1 MTGTTLRMLAIALVG
16 VAAGAVGAQ
25 TAPLPVM
32 VVRTAIDSGPVQNE
46 APAGGEAL
54 VRSEEVRVPHAP
66 WLRLNLDGTVLAG
79 EPTVGPSSY
88 LLITS
93 LKDGSRQHL
102 DARSLAEWSGTSA
115 YFNGDA
121 VLVEL
126 YAFPGTGPSR
136 LSIPE
141 VSAGVSGIGPVPE
154 VNEGICGTDDRVPSN
169 EPANARL
176 LIEVGGEIG
185 WGTAW
190 LITKGECGNRFLTA
204 GHALTIFTTA
214 AAVQFNVPDSDPDG
228 SLNHPSPDD
237 QYAVIMGSIQREWF
251 GVPGSDSA
259 QFFTAANSNTGL
271 SAREGQAGAAYIL
284 ASSAPPAGN
293 QTVRATG
300 YGWTRY
306 TSLPLKWNQVQKTS
320 TGPYVG
326 HSSNSIDFKADV
338 TPGNSGGPVVL
349 EATGEAI
356 GIVTNEAC
364 ATSYG
369 ANIGTTIEQATL
381 QSFLNN
387 PIGPCDPYTSNFPFV
402 LFYEPIKLWQPEP
415 DPVIV
420 DLQIIPGLQQVV
432 PGSAMVHF
440 RYSPVGTPFMTV
452 PLKHT
457 GGFNYEATLPPAACG
472 DTPQMYFSAVGDGGA
487 VVTKPAHAPE
497 DVYTAQVGT
506 LRSLTTPLVDFNGA
520 LPPGWTMSGLWH
532 LAPALACGQSTAC
545 EGSGFA
551 YYGVQASCTYNTGGP
566 HSGSVMSPSLPLPL
580 PQAGGVLELEYCSW
594 LQSIPTLDTA
604 QVLVNGALVDTA
616 AQFPFWT
623 MRTVN
628 LDAFA
633 GQSITLEFRFS
644 TAGAMP
650 GGNPRGWQIDGIQIR
665 RTRTTCETCY
675 ADCSGNGVLT
685 VADFG
690 CFQTRFVAGDPYADC
705 NGDGVLTVADFAC
718 FQTRF
723 VTGCP

>member
-1 MTGTTLRMLAIALVG
+1 MTGMTLRVLAIALVG
-16 VAAGAVGAQ
+16 VAAGEVGAQ
-25 TAPLPVM
+25 TAPLPTM
-32 VVRTAIDSGPVQNE
+32 VVRTPIDSGPVRNK
-46 APAGGEAL
+46 ASAGGAAL
-54 VRSEEVRVPHAP
+54 VQSEEVRVPHAP
-66 WLRLNLDGTVLAG
+66 WLRLNLDGTVLAADRAAG
-79 EPTVGPSSY
+79 RSSY

-93 LKDGSRQHL
+93 LKDGSRQRL
-102 DARSLAEWSGTSA
+102 DARSLAEWSSTSA

-141 VSAGVSGIGPVPE
+141 VTAGVPGQGPAPE
-154 VNEGICGTDDRVPSN
+154 STPGICGADDRVPSN
-169 EPANARL
+169 ELGIARL
-176 LIEVGGEIG
+176 LIDVNGSIG

-214 AAVQFNVPDSDPDG
+214 AAVQFNVPASNSNG

-259 QFFTAANSNTGL
+259 QFFTAANSNTGQ
-271 SAREGQAGAAYIL
+271 SARRAQAGAGYNL
-284 ASSAPPAGN
+284 ASSAPAPLN
-293 QTVRATG
+293 QAVRVTG
-300 YGWTRY
+300 YGTTKN
-306 TSLPLKWNQVQKTS
+306 TSLPLTRNQVQQTS
-320 TGPYVG
+320 TGAYTA
-326 HSSNSIDFKADV
+326 HSSNSIDFRADV

-387 PIGPCDPYTSNFPFV
+387 PLGPCDPYTSDFPFA
-402 LFYEPIKLWQPEP
+402 LFYEPIKIWQPEP

-440 RYSPVGTPFMTV
+440 RYSPVGTPFVTV
-452 PLKHT
+452 PLTHI

-472 DTPQMYFSAVGDGGA
+472 DTPQLYFSAVGDGGA

-506 LRSLTTPLVDFNGA
+506 LRSLTTPLADFNGV

-566 HSGSVMSPSLPLPL
+566 HSGSIMSPSLPLPP
-580 PQAGGVLELEYCSW
+580 PQAGSVLELEYCSW

-623 MRTVN
+623 TRTVN

-650 GGNPRGWQIDGIQIR
+650 GGNPRGWQVDGIQIR
-665 RTRTTCETCY
+665 RSLTTCETCY
-675 ADCSGNGVLT
+675 ADCTGNGVLT

-705 NGDGVLTVADFAC
+705 NEDGVLTVADFGC
-718 FQTRF
+718 FQTTF
-723 VTGCP
+723 VAACP